1 MLQIVLTLAIFVIL
15 VIPTGRYMYHI
26 ASNQKTFADP
36 VFDPV
41 DKVIYRVCG
50 IQGGDM
56 GWKKYTLSL
65 LMANGVMV
73 FTGYLIL
80 RLQGLLFLNPNG
92 IGSMEESLSFNTII
106 SFMTNTNLQH
116 YSGESGLS
124 YAGQMCVIIFMM
136 FTSAASGYAACMAFC
151 RGLAGRPLG
160 NFYRD
165 MVRITT
171 RILIPAAFLV
181 GLLLVSQGTPQT
193 LAGNL
198 TVETIEGKFQDIAVG
213 PVAALESIKHL
224 GTNGL
229 SLIHI

>member
-80 RLQGLLFLNPNG
+80 RD
-92 IGSMEESLSFNTII
+92 
-106 SFMTNTNLQH
+106 
-116 YSGESGLS
+116 
-124 YAGQMCVIIFMM
+124 
-136 FTSAASGYAACMAFC
+136 
-151 RGLAGRPLG
+151 
-160 NFYRD
+160 FYF
-165 MVRITT
+165 
-171 RILIPAAFLV
+171 LIPM
-181 GLLLVSQGTPQT
+181 
-193 LAGNL
+193 
-198 TVETIEGKFQDIAVG
+198 
-213 PVAALESIKHL
+213 ESEAWRRA
-224 GTNGL
+224 
-229 SLIHI
+229 

>member
-65 LMANGVMV
+65 L
-73 FTGYLIL
+73 
-80 RLQGLLFLNPNG
+80 
-92 IGSMEESLSFNTII
+92 
-106 SFMTNTNLQH
+106 
-116 YSGESGLS
+116 
-124 YAGQMCVIIFMM
+124 
-136 FTSAASGYAACMAFC
+136 
-151 RGLAGRPLG
+151 
-160 NFYRD
+160 
-165 MVRITT
+165 
-171 RILIPAAFLV
+171 
-181 GLLLVSQGTPQT
+181 
-193 LAGNL
+193 
-198 TVETIEGKFQDIAVG
+198 
-213 PVAALESIKHL
+213 
-224 GTNGL
+224 L